1 MIVRD
6 KNRDEEV
13 ELTAE
18 ELAELD
24 ESIAEADRG
33 EVVPAEEVLQQVREI
48 LYGR

>member
-6 KNRDEEV
+6 KKRDAEV

-24 ESIAEADRG
+24 EAIAEADRG